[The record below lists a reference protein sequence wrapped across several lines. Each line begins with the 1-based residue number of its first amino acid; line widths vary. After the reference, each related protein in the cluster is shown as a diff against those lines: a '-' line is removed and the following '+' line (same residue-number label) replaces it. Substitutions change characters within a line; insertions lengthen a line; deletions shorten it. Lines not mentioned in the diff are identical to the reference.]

1 MHMRGIDCMSAS
13 SKKKLRK
20 EQNVQAMTERQ
31 RKEQAEAKKT
41 KIATIAFITVIAV
54 ILVAFVATQAV
65 KFWQRNGFT
74 EKNTVAVTVGDHEI
88 NAVTMSYYYN
98 NTMNNIGSLVDQ
110 YGASAS
116 MLAPYYIGL
125 ECPSDLSKPL
135 DEMVKDEETG
145 ETWADYYVNSV
156 YETIQQN
163 YALYDAAQ
171 KAGFKLPDDARA
183 SIDAEMAELKDAA
196 LQYGFPDTD
205 TFLRALYMNGA
216 SAKSYKNFLTV
227 QHTASAYYSHYQ
239 ESLEY
244 TDEDYRAH
252 DKDIYNEFSSYSY
265 NQYTFSYTQFRGE
278 GTKGEDDKVTYT
290 AEEDE
295 AGREGAKAAA
305 ESLLTATSKDEVA
318 TLVEAMEKKPSVSNV
333 EKRLYSTIKS
343 SNEEQAKWLADKDRK
358 EGDIALFPVVTTDA
372 EGKEITNSYVV
383 LVFVARDDNLGKLD
397 NVRHILI
404 TPDEIDS
411 SLTGEEKT
419 KAQEEAKAAAKKAAE
434 DLLAQWKEGEA
445 TEESFIALAK
455 EKSKDTGSAAEG
467 GLIEGIHRDSGL
479 VTNFKNWAIDDSRK
493 VGDTGIVD
501 SDYGYHIMF
510 YVGEDEVNY
519 RDTLIKAELVHEEME
534 RWNEE
539 LLAATPIKAGSRKY
553 MNTGVVLLPATEP
566 EATEPATAAPATTAP
581 AATDAPT
588 TSPAATDAPTT
599 SPAA

>member
-1 MHMRGIDCMSAS
+1 MSAS

-20 EQNVQAMTERQ
+20 EQNIQAMTERQ

-74 EKNTVAVTVGDHEI
+74 EKNTVAVTVGDHKI

-145 ETWADYYVNSV
+145 ETWADYYVNSI

-205 TFLRALYMNGA
+205 SFLRALYMNGA

-239 ESLEY
+239 EPLEY

-455 EKSKDTGSAAEG
+455 EKSEDTGSAAEG
-467 GLIEGIHRDSGL
+467 GLIEEIHRDSGL

-501 SDYGYHIMF
+501 SDYGYHIMY

-553 MNTGVVLLPATEP
+553 MNTSVVLLPATEP
-566 EATEPATAAPATTAP
+566 ESTEPATAAPATTAP

>member
-1 MHMRGIDCMSAS
+1 MSAS

-20 EQNVQAMTERQ
+20 EQNIQAMTERQ

-54 ILVAFVATQAV
+54 ILVAFVASQAV

-145 ETWADYYVNSV
+145 ETWADYYVNSI

-205 TFLRALYMNGA
+205 SFLRALYMNGA

-434 DLLAQWKEGEA
+434 ELLAQWKEGEA

-455 EKSKDTGSAAEG
+455 EKSEDTGSAAEG
-467 GLIEGIHRDSGL
+467 GLIEEIHRDSGL

-553 MNTGVVLLPATEP
+553 MNTSVVLLPATEP
-566 EATEPATAAPATTAP
+566 ESTEPATAAPATTAP

>member
-1 MHMRGIDCMSAS
+1 MSAS

-20 EQNVQAMTERQ
+20 EQNIQAMTERQ

-54 ILVAFVATQAV
+54 ILVAFVASQAV

-145 ETWADYYVNSV
+145 ETWADYYVNSI

-183 SIDAEMAELKDAA
+183 SIDAEMAELKDTA

-205 TFLRALYMNGA
+205 SFLRALYMNGA

-383 LVFVARDDNLGKLD
+383 LVFVERDDNLGKLD

-455 EKSKDTGSAAEG
+455 EKSEDTGSAAEG
-467 GLIEGIHRDSGL
+467 GLIEEIHRDSGL

-519 RDTLIKAELVHEEME
+519 RDTLVKAELVHEEME

-553 MNTGVVLLPATEP
+553 MNTSVVLLPATEP
-566 EATEPATAAPATTAP
+566 ESTEPATAAPATTAP

>member
-1 MHMRGIDCMSAS
+1 MSAS

-20 EQNVQAMTERQ
+20 EQNIQAMTERQ
-31 RKEQAEAKKT
+31 RKEQSDAKKT
-41 KIATIAFITVIAV
+41 KIATIAFVTVIAV
-54 ILVAFVATQAV
+54 ILVAFVASQAV
-65 KFWQRNGFT
+65 KFWQRNGYT
-74 EKNTVAVTVGDHEI
+74 EKNTVAVTVGDHKI

-98 NTMNNIGSLVDQ
+98 NTINNIGSLVDQ

-156 YETIQQN
+156 YESIQRN
-163 YALYDAAQ
+163 YALYDEAQ
-171 KAGFKLPDDARA
+171 KNGFKLPDDARA
-183 SIDAEMAELKDAA
+183 SIDAEMAELKEAA
-196 LQYGFPDTD
+196 QQYGFPSTD
-205 TFLRALYMNGA
+205 SFLRALYMNGA

-227 QHTASAYYSHYQ
+227 QHTASAYYNHYQ
-239 ESLEY
+239 QSLEY
-244 TDEDYRAH
+244 TDEDYRGH
-252 DKDIYNEFSSYSY
+252 DKDIYNEFSSYTY

-278 GTKGEDDKVTYT
+278 GTKGEDDKVTFT
-290 AEEDE
+290 AEEDN

-305 ESLLTATSKDEVA
+305 ESLLTATGKDEVA
-318 TLVEAMEKKPSVSNV
+318 AMVEAMEKKPSISNV

-343 SNEEQAKWLADKDRK
+343 SNEEQAKWLADSARK

-383 LVFVARDDNLGKLD
+383 LVFVSRDDNLDKLD

-404 TPDEIDS
+404 TPEEVDS
-411 SLTGEEKT
+411 KLTGEEKT
-419 KAQEEAKAAAKKAAE
+419 KAQEEAKAAAKKVAE
-434 DLLAQWKEGEA
+434 DLLAQWKEGDA
-445 TEESFIALAK
+445 TEEAFIALAK
-455 EKSKDTGSAAEG
+455 EKSQDTGSAAEG

-479 VTNFKNWAIDDSRK
+479 VTNFKNWAIDDTRK

-519 RDTLIKAELVHEEME
+519 RDTLIKAELVHKEMD

-553 MNTGVVLLPATEP
+553 MNTSVVLLPATEP
-566 EATEPATAAPATTAP
+566 VATEPTTNAPTTAP

-588 TSPAATDAPTT
+588 TAPAATEETTT